1 MNYAEATNEDTLD
14 LVTYCAGKAMAEC
27 AARDFTATE
36 GPSFD
41 LVNIYPPCV
50 YGPIKNGILSNFIP
64 PTSVWI
70 CVDIRDVAEAHLK
83 IFEVPR
89 PVDSDFWSRKAVSVP
104 SRWPIFFKKGVAEM
118 RTVGTS

>member
-14 LVTYCAGKAMAEC
+14 QVTYCAGKAMAEC

-50 YGPIKNGILSNFIP
+50 YGPIKNGIVSLVNMN
-64 PTSVWI
+64 TSSTEI
-70 CVDIRDVAEAHLK
+70 YRLM
-83 IFEVPR
+83 
-89 PVDSDFWSRKAVSVP
+89 S
-104 SRWPIFFKKGVAEM
+104 PI
-118 RTVGTS
+118 S